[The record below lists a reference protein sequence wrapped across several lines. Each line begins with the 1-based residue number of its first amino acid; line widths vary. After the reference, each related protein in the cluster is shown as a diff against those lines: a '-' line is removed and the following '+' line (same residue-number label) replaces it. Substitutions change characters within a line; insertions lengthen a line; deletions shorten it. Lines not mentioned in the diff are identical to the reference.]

1 MSSEGYLSLFNAVNG
16 IIKKPTKTVQGK
28 ITRVEIYRL
37 NIPLKAPV
45 TIAIGTITEARNI
58 LVKIITDD
66 GTYGLGEGAPFW
78 MIVGETQDSCLA
90 TARDF
95 AQLLIGK
102 YVWDIEGNLRILD
115 QYLTR
120 NYTCKSAFDM
130 AMYDAA
136 AKYANMPLYQFLG
149 GSKKTITTDET
160 IYLGTPEAMA
170 ADAVAIK
177 GRGAEA
183 IKVKLGKVPD
193 EDIRRIRAIR
203 EAIGEGLPLRVDA
216 NQGWD
221 YVSAVRVLKAIEKYD
236 VQYCEQ
242 PVKYWDFENLA
253 RVRANS
259 PIPICADESL
269 FTHIDA
275 LQLVRQQAVDYFNI
289 KLSKSGGIH
298 TALKINAIA
307 EAAGVPCMIGCM
319 SESRLG
325 ITANAHLASARPTIV
340 FYDLDS
346 PFEHALDPVT
356 GGAAYRD
363 HYHLDLP
370 DTPGHGA
377 DMDEGFLKEME
388 KIVVE

>member
-1 MSSEGYLSLFNAVNG
+1 MVPHLHKPSAYLGMCLHSPKLSLILKN
-16 IIKKPTKTVQGK
+16 KPKTVQGK

-58 LVKIITDD
+58 LVKIITDE

-95 AQLLIGK
+95 ARLLIGK

-130 AMYDAA
+130 ALYDVA

-149 GSKKTITTDET
+149 GGKKTITTDET

-170 ADAVAIK
+170 EDAVAIK
-177 GRGAEA
+177 SRGAEA

-193 EDIRRIRAIR
+193 EDIHRIRAIR

-242 PVKYWDFENLA
+242 PVKHWDFENLA

-269 FTHIDA
+269 FT
-275 LQLVRQQAVDYFNI
+275 
-289 KLSKSGGIH
+289 H

-325 ITANAHLASARPTIV
+325 ITANAHLASARPNIV

-346 PFEHALDPVT
+346 PFEHALDPVV
-356 GGAAYRD
+356 GGATYRD

-377 DMDEGFLKEME
+377 DMEEDFLKEME
-388 KIVVE
+388 GIVVE

>member
-1 MSSEGYLSLFNAVNG
+1 M
-16 IIKKPTKTVQGK
+16 KGK
-28 ITRVEIYRL
+28 IVRIEVYRL

-45 TIAIGTITEARNI
+45 TIAIGTISEARNI
-58 LVKIITDD
+58 LVKIITEE

-95 AQLLIGK
+95 AKLLIGR
-102 YVWDIEGNLRILD
+102 YVWDIEGNVRLMES
-115 QYLTR
+115 YLTR

-130 AMYDAA
+130 ALYDAA
-136 AKYANMPLYQFLG
+136 AKLAGMPLYQFLG
-149 GSKKTITTDET
+149 GSRNTIVTDET

-170 ADAVAIK
+170 QDAIGIK
-177 GRGAEA
+177 ERGANA
-183 IKVKLGKVPD
+183 IKVKLGKEPD
-193 EDIRRIRAIR
+193 EDIQRIRAIR

-221 YVSAVRVLKAIEKYD
+221 YVSAVKVLKAIAPYQVE
-236 VQYCEQ
+236 YCEQ
-242 PVKYWDFENLA
+242 PVKHWDTDGMA
-253 RVRANS
+253 RVRAHS

-275 LQLVRQQAVDYFNI
+275 LQLVQKQAVDYFNI

-307 EAAGVPCMIGCM
+307 EAAGIPCMIGCM

-325 ITANAHLASARPTIV
+325 ITANAHLASARPNIV

-346 PFEHALDPVT
+346 PFEHAVDPVV
-356 GGAAYRD
+356 GGAVYHD

-370 DTPGHGA
+370 QTPGHGA
-377 DMDEGFLKEME
+377 DFDAGFLADME
-388 KIVVE
+388 SFSVE